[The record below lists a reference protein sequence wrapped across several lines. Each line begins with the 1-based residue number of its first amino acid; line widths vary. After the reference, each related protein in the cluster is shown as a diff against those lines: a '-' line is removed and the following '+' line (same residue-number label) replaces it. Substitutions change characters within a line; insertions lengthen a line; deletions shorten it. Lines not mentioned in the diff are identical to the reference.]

1 MKEET
6 IYDKIENRLYRM
18 IANKVKAANYILDIG
33 CGDCQL
39 VNFLAKETKNKVIGI
54 DIKNEGFAQGRRE
67 ARKFGVSGLIKCIKA
82 DAQSPSSFH
91 NEKFEA
97 AVCVY
102 AFHEFEKPLK
112 VLKQIKEFL
121 KRKGKILIV
130 DFIKGSTA
138 EKLWSERYYT
148 PAQVKSLLKR
158 AGFNKIET
166 EFPEDKELVLIQGM
180 KTPELELR
188 QSMGRRR

>member
-1 MKEET
+1 MEEET
-6 IYDKIENRLYRM
+6 IYDKIEDRLYRM
-18 IANKVKAANYILDIG
+18 IAKKLKAAKHILDIG

-54 DIKNEGFAQGRRE
+54 DIKNEGFAEGGRE
-67 ARKFGVSGLIKCIKA
+67 ARKFGVSDLVKCIKG
-82 DAQSPSSFH
+82 DAQSPSSLH

-112 VLKQIKEFL
+112 VLKEIKEFL
-121 KRKGKILIV
+121 KGEGKIIIV

-138 EKLWSERYYT
+138 EKLWSERYYI
-148 PAQVKSLLKR
+148 PDQVKSLLKK
-158 AGFNKIET
+158 AGFNKIQT
-166 EFPEDKELVLIQGM
+166 EFPEDKELVLVEGVKI
-180 KTPELELR
+180 PER
-188 QSMGRRR
+188 